1 MQISKRG
8 FPDGLLMT
16 AGAMLLL
23 ALALAPSTVGA
34 QEMRAHSDTSAGNA
48 TGDSLHADPPGP
60 PRALLPWASWVI
72 VPDSTDRAPVT
83 TLSELLQGRV
93 PGLSVQRTSGASG
106 SVSRLRLRGTR
117 SSLASSA
124 PLVIV
129 DGLRVSVT
137 APDWAT
143 FSAPGPDPG
152 NEWASR
158 LDDLDPWDVEHVEVL
173 GGPAAAAR
181 FGSGAAAGAIVITTR
196 RGAGDG
202 FHWAAHG
209 SFGTIEQRSSFPAN
223 FDQRGINAFTGEHMD
238 YCGTE
243 AQARNYCTALPDSLL
258 RSNALMTDSP
268 FRTGFR
274 SQLGVSGSADGE
286 LGSMYIA
293 TDLTRE
299 SGAVR
304 TNDVRRRHV
313 VGHGVIHPLR
323 SLSIGARAGYT
334 RGSLSGWRPDD
345 SNIFYSALISG
356 PDDAD
361 GYEISPDTIAMLATA
376 RGSTRFIFGGTATW
390 EPARWL
396 RITGT
401 LGEDRNALV
410 DDQNP
415 PGSGFGPDVT
425 IWNRTSYY
433 NHFKTA
439 RAQASSSWRIG
450 HSLRVTPSIG
460 WERLEKKESG
470 NHLVFNSYF
479 STTDP
484 AAYSKFTRHVR
495 IDGLSGLVG
504 MVWRDRVA
512 LTGGVRREKSWR
524 VDDQKTYPMLGASW
538 VLSAEPWFPHPGFLD
553 DVRLRAA
560 YGEAA
565 QSRSSLQ
572 TPVVFAPVGSS
583 DVPGVDQPSASETEL
598 GVDVEALRHRVALSV
613 THYRGSSDAW
623 VIGLPSTPFTP
634 PSRHPGTIRS
644 SGIEIGLSAN
654 FVEAGP
660 LSAGVDVAAAFPRTR
675 YTGAPYSISARQRM
689 IPGYPVA
696 GYWAPPILAYTDLNH
711 DHIISTDGCTP
722 GQLPS
727 QPTCEVML
735 GEATYV
741 GPSTPTKEISLRP
754 RVAFRHLMLSAL
766 FDYRGGHKL
775 FNGTDYLRCQGVC
788 RASQDAQASL
798 DDQARATAAKLGS
811 AAGFI
816 EDADFWKFRELS
828 LAYAVPDA
836 WAAALGARRLS
847 LALAARNLATWTRYD
862 GPDPEVN
869 TTDYESLL
877 STDSFAQ
884 PQVRYLLLRLDIGW

>member
-1 MQISKRG
+1 
-8 FPDGLLMT
+8 MT
-16 AGAMLLL
+16 AGAMFLL
-23 ALALAPSTVGA
+23 ALSLAPSTMGA
-34 QEMRAHSDTSAGNA
+34 QEMQAGGDTTARSA
-48 TGDSLHADPPGP
+48 TGDSLRADPPAP
-60 PRALLPWASWVI
+60 PRSLLPWASWVI
-72 VPDSTDRAPVT
+72 VPDSIDRSPVT
-83 TLSELLQGRV
+83 TMSDLLQARV

-106 SVSRLRLRGTR
+106 SVSRVRLRGTR
-117 SSLASSA
+117 SSLTSSA

-137 APDWAT
+137 GPAWAT
-143 FSAPGPDPG
+143 FSVPGPDPG
-152 NEWASR
+152 DEWASR
-158 LDDLDPWDVEHVEVL
+158 LDDLDPEDVERVEVL

-196 RGAGDG
+196 QGAGDG

-209 SFGTIEQRSSFPAN
+209 SFGTLEQRSSFPAN
-223 FDQRGINAFTGEHMD
+223 FDQRGVNAFTGEHMD

-243 AQARNYCTALPDSLL
+243 SQALLHCTALPDSLL
-258 RSNALMTDSP
+258 HSNALVTDSP
-268 FRTGFR
+268 FRTGLR
-274 SQLGVSGSADGE
+274 SQLGVSGRAGGE
-286 LGSMYIA
+286 LGSVYIA
-293 TDLTRE
+293 TDVTRE

-304 TNDVRRRHV
+304 MNDVRRRHV
-313 VGHGVIHPLR
+313 LGHGVIHPLR

-361 GYEISPDTIAMLATA
+361 GYDISPDTIAMMATA
-376 RGSTRFIFGGTATW
+376 RGSVRFIFGGTATW

-415 PGSGFGPDVT
+415 PGFGFGPDVT
-425 IWNRTSYY
+425 IWNRTSFY

-439 RAQASSSWRIG
+439 RAEASSSWRIG

-460 WERLEKKESG
+460 WERLENKESG

-484 AAYSKFTRHVR
+484 AASSTYTRHVR
-495 IDGLSGLVG
+495 IDGLSGHVN

-524 VDDQKTYPMLGASW
+524 VDDQKTYPMVGASW
-538 VLSAEPWFPHPGFLD
+538 ALSAEPWFPSAAFIDELR
-553 DVRLRAA
+553 VRAA

-565 QSRSSLQ
+565 QPRRSLARNL
-572 TPVVFAPVGSS
+572 VFVPVGRGN
-583 DVPGVDQPSASETEL
+583 DPGIVEPSTTETEL
-598 GVDVEALRHRVALSV
+598 GVDMEALHHRLALSI
-613 THYRGSSDAW
+613 THYRGNSDAW
-623 VIGLPSTPFTP
+623 VVGYPSFPLTP
-634 PSRHPGTIRS
+634 PPRYPGTIRS
-644 SGIEIGLSAN
+644 SGLEIGLSAE
-654 FVEAGP
+654 FFEAGP
-660 LSAGVDVAAAFPRTR
+660 LTAGVDVVAAFPRTR
-675 YTGAPYSISARQRM
+675 YTGFPYGISSRQSM

-696 GYWAPPILAYTDLNH
+696 GYWAPPILGYTDLNQ
-711 DHIISTDGCTP
+711 DHIIGTDGCTP
-722 GQLPS
+722 GQFPT
-727 QPTCEVML
+727 QPTCEVTL
-735 GEATYV
+735 GEASYL
-741 GPSTPTKEISLRP
+741 GPSTPTRELSLRP
-754 RVAFRHLMLSAL
+754 RVAFRRLTLSAL

-775 FNGTDYLRCQGVC
+775 FNETDYWRCQGVC

-798 DDQARATAAKLGS
+798 DDQARAAAAMLGS

-828 LAYAVPDA
+828 FAYAVPDA
-836 WAAALGARRLS
+836 WAAALGAKRLS
-847 LALAARNLATWTRYD
+847 LALAARNLATWTRYR

-869 TTDYESLL
+869 TADYESLR

-884 PQVRYLLLRLDIGW
+884 PQVRYLILRLDIGW